1 MGFGGA
7 VSAMIACMKANKRSR
22 VSAFDKIKHLKKGYH
37 TAVHFKN
44 KATPKELEILKRK
57 IQRNHNKELETLRAK
72 LQRGSKKKSLKNVI
86 FLLVVI
92 ALLIYAI
99 GFVEI

>member
-7 VSAMIACMKANKRSR
+7 VSAMVACMKANKRSR

-57 IQRNHNKELETLRAK
+57 IQRNHKKEA
-72 LQRGSKKKSLKNVI
+72 LKNIV
-86 FLLVVI
+86 FLLITI
-92 ALLIYAI
+92 AVLIYAI